1 MKIENTDQTRIYGG
15 VGGDNQTK
23 IAGVVF
29 MFRRNQNKKKICD
42 VVIFVN
48 ARNAF
53 PCEMM
58 ISSRDETQKKNS
70 LFLIENA

>member
-1 MKIENTDQTRIYGG
+1 
-15 VGGDNQTK
+15 VGAIIKQKSQVWFSCLGE
-23 IAGVVF
+23 I
-29 MFRRNQNKKKICD
+29 KKKKKNCD